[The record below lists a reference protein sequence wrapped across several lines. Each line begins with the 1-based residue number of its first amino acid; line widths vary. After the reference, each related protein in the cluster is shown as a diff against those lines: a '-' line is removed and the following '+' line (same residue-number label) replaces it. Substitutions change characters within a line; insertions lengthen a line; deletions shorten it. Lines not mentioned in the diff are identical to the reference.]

1 MINQEPE
8 EVRRARE
15 TLIRKMHHFGLR
27 KGDADIENR
36 GARSAEAEF
45 REYSSFVDKLQRLID
60 RQQMVFKGHL
70 TAYAG
75 VNSFLFLLNLFSS
88 GLSFPW
94 FIFPAGGW
102 GIGIVSEYVAL
113 RGHRKVLDEVKQ
125 LPPMKTAPLK
135 EFRTLKKVEKKHR
148 NTAASM
154 SSTAAFLIAVNLVTT
169 GLAVPWSI
177 IPVTIFG
184 ALFFAKQSVYTER
197 VRKISERFHTLLRQ
211 QGSTKGYY
219 PGIGVDESSEAG
231 AVAGRDERSSAAFR
245 YEYEAR
251 TVADAVF
258 ERLQKLEGV
267 QQISDEASHILHTY
281 LEQVKL
287 LSAQVEEIDSI
298 IQEIPKAEIED
309 DRTNLEQKIE
319 ETTSEQ
325 LKREYQRSIEE
336 IDQHLVAYHKLE
348 EQREVIDLRIHS
360 AINTLKKLRLDIA
373 RINSVT
379 QVQTMPHFDEVKRQS
394 EELSHYIQDLA
405 GGYEEVK

>member
-15 TLIRKMHHFGLR
+15 TFIRKMHRFGLP
-27 KGDADIENR
+27 KGAADIENR
-36 GARSAEAEF
+36 GESSVEAEF
-45 REYSSFVDKLQRLID
+45 REYSSFVDKLQRLVE

-75 VNSFLFLLNLFSS
+75 VNTFLFLLNLFSS
-88 GLSFPW
+88 GLGFPW

-102 GIGIVSEYVAL
+102 GIGIVTEYVAL
-113 RGHRKVLDEVKQ
+113 RGHGKVLEEVKR

-154 SSTAAFLIAVNLVTT
+154 GSTAAFLVAVNLITT
-169 GLAVPWSI
+169 GLTVPWSI

-184 ALFFAKQSVYTER
+184 ALFFAKHSVYTER

-219 PGIGVDESSEAG
+219 PGLETG
-231 AVAGRDERSSAAFR
+231 AVNDGRDSFGGAASR

-267 QQISDEASHILHTY
+267 QQISDEAANILHTY

-287 LSAQVEEIDSI
+287 LSTQVEEIDSI
-298 IQEIPKAEIED
+298 MREIPKAEIED
-309 DRTNLEQKIE
+309 DRTHLEHKIE

-336 IDQHLVAYHKLE
+336 IDQHLVAYHQLE

-394 EELSHYIQDLA
+394 EELSHYIRDLA

>member
-60 RQQMVFKGHL
+60 RQQMVFKGHM

-102 GIGIVSEYVAL
+102 GIGIITEYVAL
-113 RGHRKVLDEVKQ
+113 RGNRKVLEEVKQ

-154 SSTAAFLIAVNLVTT
+154 SSTGAFLVAVNLVTT

-219 PGIGVDESSEAG
+219 PGIGVDEPAESG
-231 AVAGRDERSSAAFR
+231 AVAGRDERGGVASR

-258 ERLQKLEGV
+258 ERLQTLEGV
-267 QQISDEASHILHTY
+267 QQISDEASSILHTY

-298 IQEIPKAEIED
+298 MQEIPKAEIED
-309 DRTNLEQKIE
+309 DRTKLEQKIE

>member
-1 MINQEPE
+1 M
-8 EVRRARE
+8 
-15 TLIRKMHHFGLR
+15 
-27 KGDADIENR
+27 
-36 GARSAEAEF
+36 EAEF
-45 REYSSFVDKLQRLID
+45 REYSSFVDKLQRLVD
-60 RQQMVFKGHL
+60 RQQMVFKGHI

-75 VNSFLFLLNLFSS
+75 VNTFLFLLNLFSS
-88 GLSFPW
+88 GLGFPW

-102 GIGIVSEYVAL
+102 GIGIVTEYVAL
-113 RGHRKVLDEVKQ
+113 RGHNKVLAELKQ
-125 LPPMKTAPLK
+125 LPPMKTAPLR
-135 EFRTLKKVEKKHR
+135 EFRSLKKAEKRHR

-154 SSTAAFLIAVNLVTT
+154 GSTAAFLVAVNLVTT
-169 GLAVPWSI
+169 GLTVPWSI
-177 IPVTIFG
+177 IPVTVFG

-197 VRKISERFHTLLRQ
+197 VRKMSERFHTLLRQ
-211 QGSTKGYY
+211 QGSTRGYY
-219 PGIGVDESSEAG
+219 PGIGVDEADDPG
-231 AVAGRDERSSAAFR
+231 ASAGRDSRYTGDSFGGFGQPGGTASR

-267 QQISDEASHILHTY
+267 QQLSDEASHILHTY

-298 IQEIPKAEIED
+298 MQEIPKAEIEA
-309 DRTNLEQKIE
+309 DRKKLEEKID

-325 LKREYQRSIEE
+325 LKREYRRSIEE

-373 RINSVT
+373 RINSVS

-394 EELSHYIQDLA
+394 EELSQYIQDLA
-405 GGYEEVK
+405 GGYEEVE